1 MRLVK
6 SPASPTINQ
15 LGFRDVGKSGVAFSR
30 RVSGCLFE
38 TRFSRKSGAR
48 LSASIKAS
56 RPPLRDGAIIF
67 GDLIVPPA
75 AVDRSRTMPRKR
87 QTISPLYATAA
98 GTRLSQVLPCL
109 TCRERS
115 AAERA
120 LEEVAAVFVGAMHG
134 ELAPRPD
141 GRLLRFL
148 PRGCCRQPRV
158 KADIEALVA

>member
-1 MRLVK
+1 MSALSSGRGRAC
-6 SPASPTINQ
+6 SWCAEFGRRASGDALTS
-15 LGFRDVGKSGVAFSR
+15 GK
-30 RVSGCLFE
+30 
-38 TRFSRKSGAR
+38 
-48 LSASIKAS
+48 
-56 RPPLRDGAIIF
+56 
-67 GDLIVPPA
+67 
-75 AVDRSRTMPRKR
+75 
-87 QTISPLYATAA
+87 
-98 GTRLSQVLPCL
+98 LPCL

-134 ELAPRPD
+134 EPAPRPD

>member
-67 GDLIVPPA
+67 GDLIGKRADKPPA
-75 AVDRSRTMPRKR
+75 RDRSKASQGAKTKQARK
-87 QTISPLYATAA
+87 T
-98 GTRLSQVLPCL
+98 
-109 TCRERS
+109 
-115 AAERA
+115 
-120 LEEVAAVFVGAMHG
+120 HH
-134 ELAPRPD
+134 
-141 GRLLRFL
+141 RLLATRHHL
-148 PRGCCRQPRV
+148 T
-158 KADIEALVA
+158 